1 MKCVVLGVA
10 YIHKVYLVFDEQ
22 KTPYSGSSLEF
33 YAYINIVY
41 QWTSEVHLKLVVV
54 FPFLFQPFGFDYFVK
69 RFFINIE
76 SKSYWFYY
84 VRWVLNVFLIQSD
97 EASPSMLVYWAV
109 FIFGWINYF
118 SIGVPDL
125 QVDRQQVLLS

>member
-1 MKCVVLGVA
+1 MECVVLGVA

-22 KTPYSGSSLEF
+22 KTAYSGSSLKF

-54 FPFLFQPFGFDYFVK
+54 FPFLLQSLGFDYFVK

-76 SKSYWFYY
+76 SKSY
-84 VRWVLNVFLIQSD
+84 
-97 EASPSMLVYWAV
+97 
-109 FIFGWINYF
+109 
-118 SIGVPDL
+118 
-125 QVDRQQVLLS
+125 